1 MEVSS
6 VFSYGW
12 SHSLQHQFVFNDN
25 DHSITWSDHENL
37 VTQLPMPDKEIAA
50 SFNHMDEAAVWLIA
64 AWLASRDGSN
74 LKVSL
79 DGKIT
84 HK

>member
-1 MEVSS
+1 
-6 VFSYGW
+6 
-12 SHSLQHQFVFNDN
+12 
-25 DHSITWSDHENL
+25 
-37 VTQLPMPDKEIAA
+37 MPDKEIAA

-64 AWLASRDGSN
+64 AWLASRDGSHIN
-74 LKVSL
+74 VFL